1 MTKENI
7 MPKGKQLHFPLMSTI
22 RITMPYCESKIVKW
36 LVLINYCQGI
46 LRKEYFATTELS
58 HP

>member
-7 MPKGKQLHFPLMSTI
+7 MPEGKQLHFLFIRTI
-22 RITMPYCESKIVKW
+22 RITKSYCKSKTVKW
-36 LVLINYCQGI
+36 FVLTCYCQGI
-46 LRKEYFATTELS
+46 LGKEYFATAEMN

>member
-7 MPKGKQLHFPLMSTI
+7 MPEGKQLHFLFIRTI
-22 RITMPYCESKIVKW
+22 RITKSYCESKIVKW
-36 LVLINYCQGI
+36 FVLTCYCQGI
-46 LRKEYFATTELS
+46 LGKEYFAIAEMN

>member
-7 MPKGKQLHFPLMSTI
+7 MPEGKQLHFLFIRTI
-22 RITMPYCESKIVKW
+22 RITKSYCESKIVKW
-36 LVLINYCQGI
+36 FVLINYCQGI
-46 LRKEYFATTELS
+46 LGKEYFGTAEMN

>member
-7 MPKGKQLHFPLMSTI
+7 MPEGKQLHFLFIRTI
-22 RITMPYCESKIVKW
+22 RITKSYCESKIVKW
-36 LVLINYCQGI
+36 FVLISYCQGI
-46 LRKEYFATTELS
+46 LGKEYFGTSEMN